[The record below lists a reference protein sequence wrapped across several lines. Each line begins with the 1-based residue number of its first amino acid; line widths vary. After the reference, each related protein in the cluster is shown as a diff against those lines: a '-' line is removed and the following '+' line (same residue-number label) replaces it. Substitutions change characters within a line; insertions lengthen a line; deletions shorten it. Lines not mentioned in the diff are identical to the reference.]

1 MDSQNLQTVREFW
14 NVLERD
20 GICAGIETM
29 LTRCRGD
36 VEVRPYVADGR
47 TLVGH
52 DEIREFF
59 LSSEAAGAKVHASP
73 WTFEESGDDVT
84 VAGSIRVQRPDGS
97 IADAQLRWT
106 YTFSGGLIRHAEFA
120 PLAAAVAR

>member
-1 MDSQNLQTVREFW
+1 MDSQNLQTVKELW
-14 NVLERD
+14 NVLERH
-20 GICAGIETM
+20 GICAGVEAM
-29 LTRCRGD
+29 LTRCRED

-47 TLVGH
+47 TLVGL

-59 LSSEAAGAKVHASP
+59 LEGEAAGANVHASP
-73 WTFEESGDDVT
+73 WTFEESGDEVT

-106 YTFSGGLIRHAEFA
+106 YGFSGVLISHAEFA